1 MKKIILRP
9 PKADAD
15 GKRQIK
21 LKINLQRNGQE
32 GQPDQAITV
41 FKPRIVKTVHE
52 DGIINMEFRELVA
65 RIRAG
70 GQIT

>member
-1 MKKIILRP
+1 MKKIIIRP
-9 PKADAD
+9 PKPDAD

-21 LKINLQRNGQE
+21 LKINLQRNEQE
-32 GQPDQAITV
+32 DQPDQAITV

-52 DGIINMEFRELVA
+52 EGIISMEFRELVA

-70 GQIT
+70 GQVV